1 MQKFIV
7 KIPKRNEEIALMA
20 ILFRILFTLGL
31 LILHVSVLSGEQT
44 TSNLFSASELNFSFL
59 FVFG

>member
-1 MQKFIV
+1 M
-7 KIPKRNEEIALMA
+7 KILKRNEEIALMA

-44 TSNLFSASELNFSFL
+44 IRKK
-59 FVFG
+59 